1 MSWQIFY
8 HQRHATSC
16 EIFLGSGVRS
26 GQDAL
31 KAINFPRFKTLLL
44 SHLLHRQ
51 KNGKVMSI
59 SLMIISLTISSLTL
73 RGYLRSV
80 SSFGSG

>member
-1 MSWQIFY
+1 
-8 HQRHATSC
+8 
-16 EIFLGSGVRS
+16 LGSGVRS

-51 KNGKVMSI
+51 KNGKVMSS
-59 SLMIISLTISSLTL
+59 SLMIISLTINSITL
-73 RGYLRSV
+73 SGYGRFLF
-80 SSFGSG
+80 SFGLG

>member
-1 MSWQIFY
+1 M
-8 HQRHATSC
+8 
-16 EIFLGSGVRS
+16 GSGVRS

-51 KNGKVMSI
+51 KNGKVMS
-59 SLMIISLTISSLTL
+59 SSLTISSLTL
-73 RGYLRSV
+73 RGYLRSLP
-80 SSFGSG
+80 SFGLG